1 VKNVLRLLAAAD
13 LAPNRARYQAFMRE
27 WGTANEDAS
36 EEISTTVYPN
46 IRNITGDYLM
56 RELTMSPE

>member
-1 VKNVLRLLAAAD
+1 
-13 LAPNRARYQAFMRE
+13 MRD